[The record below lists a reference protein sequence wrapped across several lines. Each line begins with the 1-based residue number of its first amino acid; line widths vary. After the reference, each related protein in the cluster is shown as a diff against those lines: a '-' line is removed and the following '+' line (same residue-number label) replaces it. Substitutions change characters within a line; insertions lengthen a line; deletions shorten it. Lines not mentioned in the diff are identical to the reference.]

1 MRQASFAGYVGKD
14 AELTYTQSG
23 TAVAKFSIA
32 ANRGKKDG
40 EDVKPLWINCAVW
53 AKRGE
58 SLAPHIKKGIF
69 AVVAG
74 ELDIR
79 DYTDKSGAQRY
90 SIDLNVQSF
99 TFGGSKNS
107 DSSSPSSDGG
117 APASG
122 TTSRET
128 GLPITDED
136 IPF

>member
-14 AELTYTQSG
+14 AELTYTATG
-23 TAVAKFSIA
+23 TAVCKFSIA
-32 ANRGKKDG
+32 VNRGKKDG
-40 EDVKPLWINCAVW
+40 EDLKPIWVGCSIW

-58 SLAPHIKKGIF
+58 SLAPHIKKGVF

-79 DYTDKSGAQRY
+79 DYTDKSGASRY

-99 TFGGSKNS
+99 TFGSSKNGDAQQEQS
-107 DSSSPSSDGG
+107 
-117 APASG
+117 APKTQSAAS
-122 TTSRET
+122 R
-128 GLPITDED
+128 PIDDND

>member
-40 EDVKPLWINCAVW
+40 EDLKPLWINCAVW

-58 SLAPHIKKGIF
+58 SLAPHIKKGVF

-79 DYTDKSGAQRY
+79 DYTDKSGAARY

-99 TFGGSKNS
+99 TFGGGKNVDNG
-107 DSSSPSSDGG
+107 DSTP
-117 APASG
+117 APRPQQSAQPQANSA
-122 TTSRET
+122 
-128 GLPITDED
+128 ITDED

>member
-74 ELDIR
+74 EIDIR

-107 DSSSPSSDGG
+107 DGSGEQQSAPRPQAAVPNGASPIDD
-117 APASG
+117 
-122 TTSRET
+122 T
-128 GLPITDED
+128 D